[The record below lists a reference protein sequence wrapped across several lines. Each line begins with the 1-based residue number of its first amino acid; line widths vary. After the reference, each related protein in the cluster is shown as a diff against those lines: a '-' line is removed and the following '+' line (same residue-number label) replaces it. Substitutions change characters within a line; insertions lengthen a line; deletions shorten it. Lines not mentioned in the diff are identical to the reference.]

1 MIEWY
6 WASAIGVAALI
17 AGYLLGKQLAGR
29 SAEPEL
35 LATREDLAKAHDRI
49 AASAERIKAL
59 EHDLAAAVGRADTA
73 EAEVAR
79 LSPDLAALSSS
90 VAELKQQAAD
100 SNTARRAA
108 EAALASKEAD
118 RQKAVDQA
126 AIAKRAATEAS
137 DKYDAITGEFVSLK
151 RALREALDGISRTER
166 ERDAMAAEA
175 AAVGQRARADVAEAE
190 RAKEL
195 AVARANAERDAA
207 IIAAEAASQ
216 RRADASTLRNEI
228 MSAQRE
234 LAELRDELARKD
246 RHIRELE
253 SSSRRPTSASDP
265 VIEAFAGFDPEAG
278 SAVSDAEM
286 EAAVDAAPAP
296 DPALEG
302 GDPDRLADE
311 DGALDPSDD
320 DDDDIFTVDD
330 LPGGD
335 WEPDQPISAGN
346 ESVRDTEAPA
356 PNEALQTGPAADA
369 APVEADSD
377 PGLEPDP
384 GPQAVPAPPS
394 SKAETSN
401 AETARDNLRLI
412 KGIGPKFE
420 TLLHARNI
428 TSFSQVANLTDDAEW
443 ETYLDTFAGRI
454 EREQWREQAAELLG
468 ERGN

>member
-29 SAEPEL
+29 SAEPQL
-35 LATREDLAKAHDRI
+35 LAAREDLAKAHDRI
-49 AASAERIKAL
+49 AAASERIKTL
-59 EHDLAAAVGRADTA
+59 EHDLAAAAGRADTA
-73 EAEVAR
+73 EADVAR
-79 LSPDLAALSSS
+79 LSPELAALSTS

-108 EAALASKEAD
+108 EAALASEEAD

-175 AAVGQRARADVAEAE
+175 AAVAQRASADVAEAE
-190 RAKEL
+190 RAKES

-207 IIAAEAASQ
+207 IVAAEAASQ

-234 LAELRDELARKD
+234 LADLRDELAGKD

-253 SSSRRPTSASDP
+253 ASFRRPPSASDP
-265 VIEAFAGFDPEAG
+265 VVEAFAGFDPEAG

-286 EAAVDAAPAP
+286 GAAVDAAPAP

-302 GDPDRLADE
+302 GDPDLDADE
-311 DGALDPSDD
+311 GGTAAPGDNDADDED

-335 WEPDQPISAGN
+335 WEPDQPIPAGPG
-346 ESVRDTEAPA
+346 SVSDTEVPA
-356 PNEALQTGPAADA
+356 SNEAVQTE
-369 APVEADSD
+369 PVADSGPLDAD
-377 PGLEPDP
+377 PEPDLA
-384 GPQAVPAPPS
+384 PQAKTAPPS
-394 SKAETSN
+394 SKAETS
-401 AETARDNLRLI
+401 TDNLRLI

-428 TSFSQVANLTDDAEW
+428 TSFSQVAALTDDAEW

>member
-6 WASAIGVAALI
+6 WAVAIGVAALI
-17 AGYLLGKQLAGR
+17 AGYLLGTRLAGR

-35 LATREDLAKAHDRI
+35 VAVREDLAKERARSTT
-49 AASAERIKAL
+49 AAERGKAL
-59 EHDLAAAVGRADTA
+59 EHDLAVAVGRSEAA

-79 LSPDLAALSSS
+79 LSPQVSGLTGS

-108 EAALASKEAD
+108 EAALASKEAE

-126 AIAKRAATEAS
+126 GVAKLAATEAS

-175 AAVGQRARADVAEAE
+175 SAVAARAIGDVAEAE
-190 RAKEL
+190 RARES
-195 AVARANAERDAA
+195 AVAHANAERDAA
-207 IIAAEAASQ
+207 IVAAEAASQ
-216 RRADASTLRNEI
+216 RRADAGTLRNEI

-234 LAELRDELARKD
+234 LADLRDELARKD

-253 SSSRRPTSASDP
+253 GSMPRSHPAADP
-265 VIEAFAGFDPEAG
+265 IVGAFAGFDPEAG

-286 EAAVDAAPAP
+286 EAAVAAAPAP

-302 GDPDRLADE
+302 GD
-311 DGALDPSDD
+311 LDPEVEEDATLDPDDD

-335 WEPDQPISAGN
+335 WEPGEPVVAVPELGRESNGPVTTESSANELVETDLIQPDLTAPEPVKSADVVHEAPTEPPAPATDDQPS
-346 ESVRDTEAPA
+346 E
-356 PNEALQTGPAADA
+356 
-369 APVEADSD
+369 
-377 PGLEPDP
+377 
-384 GPQAVPAPPS
+384 
-394 SKAETSN
+394 
-401 AETARDNLRLI
+401 DNLRLI

-420 TLLHARNI
+420 TLLHARSI
-428 TSFSQVANLTDDAEW
+428 TRFSQIASLTDDAEM

-454 EREQWREQAAELLG
+454 EREQWREQATELLG
-468 ERGN
+468 ESEK

>member
-35 LATREDLAKAHDRI
+35 LATRDDLAKAHDRI
-49 AASAERIKAL
+49 AAASERIKAL

-73 EAEVAR
+73 EAEIAR
-79 LSPDLAALSSS
+79 LSPELAALSGS
-90 VAELKQQAAD
+90 VVELRQQSAD

-108 EAALASKEAD
+108 EAALASMKAE
-118 RQKAVDQA
+118 RQTAVDQA

-175 AAVGQRARADVAEAE
+175 AAVAQRAGADVAEAE
-190 RAKEL
+190 RAKES

-207 IIAAEAASQ
+207 LVAAEAANQ

-234 LAELRDELARKD
+234 LAELRDELALKN

-253 SSSRRPTSASDP
+253 GSSHRPPPATDP
-265 VIEAFAGFDPEAG
+265 VVEAFAGFDPEAG

-286 EAAVDAAPAP
+286 EAAVDAALAA

-302 GDPDRLADE
+302 GDPDQDTDE
-311 DGALDPSDD
+311 DGELDPG

-335 WEPDQPISAGN
+335 WEPDQPIPAGTGSESDTDVLAFN
-346 ESVRDTEAPA
+346 ETGQTEP
-356 PNEALQTGPAADA
+356 L
-369 APVEADSD
+369 ADSGLVDVD
-377 PGLEPDP
+377 PEPDP
-384 GPQAVPAPPS
+384 APPAKTAPPS
-394 SKAETSN
+394 SEAETPEAETPKAETSK
-401 AETARDNLRLI
+401 DNLRLI

-428 TSFSQVANLTDDAEW
+428 TSFGQVAALTDDAEW

-454 EREQWREQAAELLG
+454 EREQWREQAAHLLG